1 MLLNDPT
8 FLVNAMKDLNEKP
21 HDVQLLQRLTC
32 ERKKSDGNTLL
43 LCCSQEGGIGIGKGK
58 ADSPCVNG

>member
-43 LCCSQEGGIGIGKGK
+43 L
-58 ADSPCVNG
+58 